1 MNSVKISN
9 GETVHNHLN
18 GSLKLNGSSNG
29 HNLPSNGIKPSINGE
44 SKKNQLDC
52 GNSPSV
58 ENDQV

>member
-18 GSLKLNGSSNG
+18 RSLKLNGSSNG
-29 HNLPSNGIKPSINGE
+29 HNLPSNGNKPSINSE
-44 SKKNQLDC
+44 SKKNQLDS